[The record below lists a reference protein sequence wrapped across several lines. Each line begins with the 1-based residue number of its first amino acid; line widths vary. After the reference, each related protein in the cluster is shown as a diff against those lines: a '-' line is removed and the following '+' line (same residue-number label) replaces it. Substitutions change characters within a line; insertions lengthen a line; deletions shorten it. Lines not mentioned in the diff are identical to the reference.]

1 MEPAPAPDHLAAR
14 TPGVTP
20 DLLRFGWASAAL
32 DAEPELLL
40 TWAGHPDASIRRA
53 VMRSPRLSE
62 PAAELVVATRRSG
75 LHTLGANPACPRHLL
90 AGRPAAL
97 RRHDALTRALDGRS
111 LQDVSVDPDPERWI
125 RLASPT
131 LDLVLAAST
140 HLDDDAALALATR
153 RDRPVDPWVGALL
166 VARSGPELR
175 ARLATRLGAE
185 ARRAV
190 ERLLEVWLLSG
201 RAGRGSAGS
210 ARG

>member
-1 MEPAPAPDHLAAR
+1 MTAPATPDQLARR
-14 TPGVTP
+14 TPEVAP
-20 DLLRFGWASAAL
+20 DLLRYGWASAAL
-32 DAEPELLL
+32 DAEPALLL
-40 TWAGHPDASIRRA
+40 TWAGHPDAAIRRA

-75 LHTLGANPACPRHLL
+75 LHTLAANPACPRPLL

-111 LQDVSVDPDPERWI
+111 LQDVSEDPHPERWI
-125 RLASPT
+125 PLASPT
-131 LDLVLAAST
+131 LDLVLASSP
-140 HLDDDAALALATR
+140 HLDGEAARALATR

-175 ARLATRLGAE
+175 ADLATRLGAE

-190 ERLLEVWLLSG
+190 DRLLEVWLLSG